1 MKAST
6 NTSTTLLGKLK
17 ITQTYAS
24 NKCAKKSGHYLNLDE
39 ARTSIDCWI
48 EQYNH
53 DRPHRG
59 VGNRTPRE
67 AFLAFQGVLKN
78 EALTA

>member
-24 NKCAKKSGHYLNLDE
+24 NKCAKKSGHYLLE
-39 ARTSIDCWI
+39 V
-48 EQYNH
+48 Y
-53 DRPHRG
+53 
-59 VGNRTPRE
+59 
-67 AFLAFQGVLKN
+67 VLIPM
-78 EALTA
+78 L